1 MPAERITGMTTPVT
15 RRPDSAHGIELTA
28 WQLARTEPGVIAHPD
43 QLAVPEHA
51 WTAASVPG
59 TVADALQAAGQWDWS
74 APPALDEYDWWYR
87 CRFRCDDPKSGASL
101 DFSGLATIADV
112 WLNGTHVLSSD
123 NMFVSQ
129 IVDAGSVIAREN
141 DLVVR
146 FASLSSALAVR
157 RPRPRWRTRLV
168 NNQNLRWIRTT
179 LLGRMPGWSS
189 APQPIGPWKTVT
201 LIPHAVTRVVSRKV
215 RSRLDGTDGLVSV
228 AVRVRA
234 ATGATIT
241 SASVTV
247 GDIERP
253 AIVRWS
259 GEDFVIHA
267 TIRIPEVAI
276 WWPHTHGAQPLYGA
290 SIRVASGESDVSL
303 PIGRVGFR
311 TIRLETANDNFALR
325 INDEQIFWRGACW
338 SPPDSLRLHT
348 TAAEY
353 RRTLELAR
361 DAGMNMIRVGGT
373 MVYEHDDFY
382 DLCDELGIMVWQ
394 DFMFANMDYP
404 VGDAQF
410 LASVE
415 LEAKQ
420 LLQRIGGH
428 PSLAIVCGNSEVEQ
442 QAAMLGL
449 PAPEWRNTLFADRL
463 PDLVAEH
470 ATSVPYWPSS
480 PSGGILP
487 FHVNAGD
494 GHYFGYG
501 PYLRP
506 LSDVRASNVRFA
518 SETLAFSN
526 PPEPRFIDRMTCGS
540 AGAGHHP
547 DWKRGVPRD
556 NGSGWDFEDVRDH
569 YVREIFGVDP
579 VAVRYAD
586 PERYL
591 ALGRVAAGEVMARTI
606 AEWRRFGSTCSGALV
621 WLYRDLRPGAG
632 WGVLD
637 HDGNPKAAY
646 YYLAR
651 AFRPLSVAM
660 TDEGLNGVAVH
671 AANDGGLDASL
682 ELRVALYRGTMGVGG
697 AVARV
702 TIPARSTLSQ
712 SVDQLIGSFTDVS
725 YAYRF
730 GQPNHDLV
738 VATLIDPETGDT
750 VSEAF
755 HFPAGLATPRATVS
769 LEARVERL
777 AGDECAVT
785 FSADEL
791 ALAVAIEAGGWSPSD
806 NYFNVAP
813 GSTRRVIMKSA
824 GRPGSMAGRAAALNS
839 ASLLLFHAD

>member
-1 MPAERITGMTTPVT
+1 MPPEHVVSKATPFT
-15 RRPDSAHGIELTA
+15 WRTATPGGIELTA
-28 WQLARTEPGVIAHPD
+28 WQLARMAPGSITHPD
-43 QLAVPEHA
+43 QLTLPEQS
-51 WTAASVPG
+51 WTVASVPG

-74 APPALDEYDWWYR
+74 AAPTLDEHDWWYR

-112 WLNGTHVLSSD
+112 WLNGTHILSSD

-129 IVDAGSVIAREN
+129 TVDTGPALAREN
-141 DLVVR
+141 DLFIR
-146 FASLSSALAVR
+146 FASLTTALAAKR
-157 RPRPRWRTRLV
+157 SRPRWRTRLV

-179 LLGRMPGWSS
+179 LIGRMPGWSS
-189 APQPIGPWKTVT
+189 SPQPIGPWKSVT
-201 LIPHAVTRVVSRKV
+201 LIPHPTTRVVSRKV
-215 RSRLDGTDGLVSV
+215 GSRLDGADGLVSL

-234 ATGATIT
+234 AAGATIT
-241 SASVTV
+241 SASVRV
-247 GDIERP
+247 GDIERQ

-259 GEDFVIHA
+259 GEDFVVHA
-267 TIRIPEVAI
+267 TIRIPDVAI
-276 WWPHTHGAQPLYGA
+276 WWPHTHGAQPLYDA
-290 SIRVASGESDVSL
+290 SIRVTSAESELNL

-311 TIRLETANDNFALR
+311 TIRLDTPSGDFALL
-325 INDEQIFWRGACW
+325 INDERIFWRGACW

-348 TAAEY
+348 TLAEY

-361 DAGMNMIRVGGT
+361 DAGMNMIRIGGT

-394 DFMFANMDYP
+394 DFMLANMDYP
-404 VGDAQF
+404 IGDAQF

-415 LEAKQ
+415 LEARQ

-428 PSLAIVCGNSEVEQ
+428 PSLALVCGNSEVEQ

-449 PAPEWRNTLFADRL
+449 PASEWRSTLFADRL

-470 ATSVPYWPSS
+470 AASVPYWPSS
-480 PSGGILP
+480 PSGGVLP

-526 PPEPRFIDRMTCGS
+526 VPEPRFVDRMACGS

-569 YVREIFGVDP
+569 YVREIFAVDP

-606 AEWRRFGSTCSGALV
+606 AEWRRSGSTCNGALV

-651 AFRPLSVAM
+651 AFQPLTVVM

-671 AANDGGLDASL
+671 AINDGPLDISA
-682 ELRVALYRGTMGVGG
+682 ELRASLYRGTMN
-697 AVARV
+697 VASATTR
-702 TIPARSTLSQ
+702 ISLASRSTVSL
-712 SVDQLIGSFTDVS
+712 SVDEVIGSFTDVS

-730 GQPNHDLV
+730 GQPNHDVV
-738 VATLIDPETGDT
+738 VATLVNQATGDI
-750 VSEAF
+750 VAEAF
-755 HFPAGLATPRATVS
+755 HFPLGVGASRPAVNLQ
-769 LEARVERL
+769 ARVERI
-777 AGDECAVT
+777 AEDRYAVT

-791 ALAVAIEAGGWSPSD
+791 ALAVSIETSGWSPSD

-813 GSTRRVIMKSA
+813 GNKRTIILKSA
-824 GRPGSMAGRAAALNS
+824 GRSGSMSGRATALNS
-839 ASLLLFHAD
+839 LSPLLFHAE